1 MNLQKYKGI
10 FAALLTPMNEDGSF
24 DDMSMK
30 RHVKRLL
37 DQRVNGFY
45 VNGSTGEGFIL
56 TKEERKRTLE
66 TVIHANE
73 GRGTVIAHI
82 GGISTQESIELA
94 KHAEA
99 AGADIL
105 SAVVPFYYKISMK
118 EIIDHYR
125 SIMMAT
131 KLPMIIYHFPGAT
144 GVSLSLDFYKEMS
157 AHPQCIGVK
166 FTSYN
171 LFEMQQIRA
180 LCGQDFLIYNGHDE
194 VYAAGAMMGADGAIG
209 STFNVMAP
217 LFVEMYGKICRHE
230 WSGLAELQAK
240 ANEVIA
246 KLIQYDVFPTEKFI
260 CYLQGN
266 FRTPSIRHPLK
277 HLTQREQEELR
288 LYFEQSAVL
297 NEKTG

>member
-24 DDMSMK
+24 DDASMK

-94 KHAEA
+94 KHAET
-99 AGADIL
+99 AGADVI

-118 EIIDHYR
+118 EIIDHYM
-125 SIMMAT
+125 SIMAAT

-144 GVSLSLDFYKEMS
+144 GVTLSMDFYKEMS

-194 VYAAGAMMGADGAIG
+194 VYAAGAIMGADGAIG
-209 STFNVMAP
+209 STFNVIAP
-217 LFVEMYGKICRHE
+217 LFVEMYGKICRNE
-230 WSGLAELQAK
+230 WSALAELQAK

-246 KLIQYDVFPTEKFI
+246 KLIQYDVFSTEKFI

-277 HLTQREQEELR
+277 QLTQREQEELR

-297 NEKTG
+297 NV